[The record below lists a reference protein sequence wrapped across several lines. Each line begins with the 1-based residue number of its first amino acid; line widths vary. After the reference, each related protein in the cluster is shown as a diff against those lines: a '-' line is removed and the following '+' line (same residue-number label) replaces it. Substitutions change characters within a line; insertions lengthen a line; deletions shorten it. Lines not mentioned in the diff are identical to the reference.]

1 MTKGTSWSCFPQ
13 IISVGGQ
20 LLLLLNSLSKIGA
33 VMKGGLVDIP
43 MHIDLKALA
52 AEGLI
57 AGVTT
62 ILYNS
67 LSDFMDL

>member
-1 MTKGTSWSCFPQ
+1 
-13 IISVGGQ
+13 
-20 LLLLLNSLSKIGA
+20 
-33 VMKGGLVDIP
+33 MKGGLVDIP

-57 AGVTT
+57 AGFKTS
-62 ILYNS
+62 LYNS